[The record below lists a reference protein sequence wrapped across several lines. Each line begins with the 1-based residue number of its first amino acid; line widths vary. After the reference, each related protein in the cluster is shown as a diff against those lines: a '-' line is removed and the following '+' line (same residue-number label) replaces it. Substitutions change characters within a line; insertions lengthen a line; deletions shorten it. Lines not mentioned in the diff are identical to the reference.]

1 MDNFFPWVSHAII
14 YSPHTKTIWSLCVL
28 LNSPILF
35 ALAKHLNT
43 KYHHLFESYARSNAD
58 TLGKKEIA
66 FYHSLLNVVY
76 LLNNVQVISLLL
88 LTLFGAKSFW
98 GTIILYYLITS
109 STIIL
114 SNYLLRYTLFGC
126 RYSIRLHVYFLRFC
140 LYSRSQAKTHQ
151 NRNLI
156 RI

>member
-1 MDNFFPWVSHAII
+1 M
-14 YSPHTKTIWSLCVL
+14 L

-43 KYHHLFESYARSNAD
+43 KYHHLFEAYARSNAD

-98 GTIILYYLITS
+98 GTIILYYYLNTS
-109 STIIL
+109 STTI
-114 SNYLLRYTLFGC
+114 SQTFYLDIHFLAAVTLFVSMCIFSVFVCIVEAKLRPVKIVILVG
-126 RYSIRLHVYFLRFC
+126 YKISIKFVFKVLFIL
-140 LYSRSQAKTHQ
+140 A
-151 NRNLI
+151 
-156 RI
+156 